1 MKKILI
7 ILMVMWTAPLSAALA
22 GVDSASMVVEWD
34 GGGISVG
41 DYVAWWERIEP
52 AERPPLST
60 IEEKTEFLESMIS
73 ASLMLAEAESLGL
86 DEHPNVVDWVTRRRT
101 ALLMDE
107 LMSRATAG
115 RLEIDEAEVERQYQR
130 RLTQAVASHLIV
142 PTLDEAEAMI
152 DSINSGVPFEDL
164 AVRHSS
170 CASAARGGSLGPVR
184 WGDFSDRWSEQAFRL
199 EPGGVSPPFK
209 VETGYGIVKI
219 ESKTLIEP
227 SNPEAE
233 RQAIR
238 NRLEKQL
245 HFEEMKVFTDSLRL
259 AYEFEIDVDAV
270 VELCAGYAAKLM
282 ELGET
287 REVVDIDVIPDLTE
301 SEKAKP
307 VATYEG
313 GSLSTGELVDI
324 ILNQPYA
331 VRPEL
336 DNPNQMIPLVWRQAR
351 DTLLVVEAEKREL
364 DKLPNVAVPL
374 SKVWQRKLTAVLFRH
389 LTQDAEVPEEELR
402 THYESDK
409 EVHRQ
414 PKAHIAS
421 KILLT
426 RREKA
431 DSLLELIEMG
441 ESFEDL
447 AREHSLDPFSAPN
460 GGDLG
465 VVEEGSDEEFDGFF
479 AQMEVGDIRYF
490 RSLEGHLIMWLRERR
505 ESRIPTFE
513 QARNVITKAMLPAY
527 KDKILMDWIV
537 AEREELGLTI
547 NRSILEQIDLGS

>member
-1 MKKILI
+1 MKRILLV
-7 ILMVMWTAPLSAALA
+7 LMVMWVTPLCAAPA
-22 GVDSASMVVEWD
+22 GVPAASMVVEWE

-41 DYVAWWERIEP
+41 DFVAWWERIDP
-52 AERPPLST
+52 PDRPPLST
-60 IEEKTEFLESMIS
+60 IEEKTAFLESMIS

-86 DEHPNVVDWVTRRRT
+86 DHDPNVVDWIRSRRT
-101 ALLMDE
+101 SLLMDE
-107 LMSRATAG
+107 LMAQATAG
-115 RLEIDEAEVERQYQR
+115 RLGIDDEEVEHLYLR
-130 RLTQAVASHLIV
+130 RLTQVVARHLIT

-164 AVRHSS
+164 AMRHST
-170 CASAARGGSLGPVR
+170 CASAARGGALGAVR

-199 EPGGVSPPFK
+199 EPGEISPPFK

-219 ESKTLIEP
+219 QSKTLVEP
-227 SNPEAE
+227 PNPEAE

-245 HFEEMKVFTDSLRL
+245 LFEEKKVFTDSLRL
-259 AYEFEIDVDAV
+259 AYGFDIDEDAV
-270 VELCAGYAAKLM
+270 IELCSRYAVKLM

-287 REVVDIDVIPDLTE
+287 REVVDIDVIPDLMD
-301 SEKAKP
+301 SEKARP

-324 ILNQPYA
+324 ILGYPYA

-351 DTLLVVEAEKREL
+351 DTLLVMEAEKREL
-364 DKLPNVAVPL
+364 DKLPKIAVPL
-374 SKVWQRKLTAVLFRH
+374 LKVRQRKLAAVLFRH
-389 LTQDAEVPEEELR
+389 LTQDAVVPEEELR
-402 THYESDK
+402 AHYESDP
-409 EVHRQ
+409 EAQRF
-414 PKAHIAS
+414 PRAHVAS
-421 KILLT
+421 KILLSS
-426 RREKA
+426 REAA

-441 ESFEDL
+441 ESFEEL
-447 AREHSLDPFSAPN
+447 ARENSLDPFSAPH

-465 VVEEGSDEEFDGFF
+465 LVKEGKDEEFDGFF

-490 RSLEGHLIMWLRERR
+490 RSLEGHLIMWLRERH

-513 QARNVITKAMLPAY
+513 QVRHVLTTSMLPVY
-527 KDKILMDWIV
+527 KDQMLMDWI
-537 AEREELGLTI
+537 AKKREELGLTI
-547 NRSILEQIDLGS
+547 NHSVLEQIKLGS